1 MLVKFLSCDW
11 LRRFLDCGGSM
22 GPARAQAQGT
32 STGHIPQGRSVQ
44 AERAPSAAVP
54 PSLSAD
60 SWPHPGAT
68 TQDAA
73 QGSLELRTEGLRFI
87 PSSLL

>member
-1 MLVKFLSCDW
+1 
-11 LRRFLDCGGSM
+11 M

-60 SWPHPGAT
+60 SWP
-68 TQDAA
+68 
-73 QGSLELRTEGLRFI
+73 I
-87 PSSLL
+87 PVLPHRMRPRVAWS

>member
-1 MLVKFLSCDW
+1 
-11 LRRFLDCGGSM
+11 M
-22 GPARAQAQGT
+22 GPARAQAQST
-32 STGHIPQGRSVQ
+32 STGRIPQGRSVQ

-68 TQDAA
+68 TQDAS